1 MYGAIIGDI
10 IGSPF
15 EFSSRKVEKDFNL
28 WEKPVTYTDDTV
40 MSVAIAD
47 ALLRAGKEADKRA
60 MEQEF
65 TNSMQKWGLE
75 YINAGYGGMFYN
87 WLLSPSPQPYGSFGN
102 GSAMR
107 VSPVGWAFDTLDR
120 TREVARWSASVT
132 HNHPEGLKGAEAVAS
147 AIWMAR
153 NGASKADIKDYI
165 QIEFH
170 YDLSRHCYDIRPEYK
185 FDVSCQGSVP
195 EAIIAFLDAKD
206 YEDCIRNAVS
216 LGGDTDTQACIAG
229 GIAEAFYD
237 VPSEMVAKAKK
248 ILTNEL
254 RAKVDEFYRFIGKN
268 NATEEIKRFFQ

>member
-15 EFSSRKVEKDFNL
+15 EFSAGKVEKDFNL
-28 WEKPVTYTDDTV
+28 WEKRVTYTDDTV

-47 ALLRAGKEADKRA
+47 ALIKAGKDADKSA

-65 TNSMQKWGLE
+65 TCSMQKWGLE

-107 VSPVGWAFDTLDR
+107 VSPVGWAFDDLDR
-120 TREVARWSASVT
+120 TREVARWSAGVT
-132 HNHPEGLKGAEAVAS
+132 HNHPEGLKGAESTAS

-153 NGASKADIKDYI
+153 NGASKREIKEF
-165 QIEFH
+165 IENEFD
-170 YDLSRHCYDIRPEYK
+170 YDLSRHCEDIRPGYK

-195 EAIIAFLDAKD
+195 EAIIAFLDAEN
-206 YEDCIRNAVS
+206 YEDCVRNAVS

-229 GIAEAFYD
+229 GIAEAFYG
-237 VPSEMVAKAKK
+237 VPSELVEKAEM
-248 ILTNEL
+248 ILTKEL
-254 RAKVDEFYRFIGKN
+254 RGKIGEFYRFIGKN
-268 NATEEIKRFFQ
+268 NETGEIKGIL